1 MSKADFDSVKADFL
15 KELDTAQTL
24 AKFQAPTE
32 ARQKQMAD
40 IAAGQ
45 TLSQS
50 RLSNLHSFI
59 LEDGQEILWE
69 GIFTARGLYHS
80 SFNPDNVKSFSYPTR
95 YNMVVRYARLIHEDR
110 AKKAPPP
117 PPVTTVKGSA
127 SKKTRSSSKKISG
140 TVEESDDEVNVI
152 VGASAGQ
159 SQPAVS
165 DERAQP
171 YLTNFFCN
179 SARWLLMMMLRLLL
193 ERLPRTAD
201 ALRQTLPS
209 FTKKTK
215 GNKRARV
222 DSNPQFHEDSFL
234 TSATTEFYNSAN
246 VQAVTDKASSIVEMS
261 SDFEENPLAMRKRMY
276 FIMVEM
282 AVIHEQLRSHLV
294 RRSQLIGEGE
304 TLRERLTTFPISVA
318 TGVDSMVPLGAR

>member
-32 ARQKQMAD
+32 AHQKQMAD
-40 IAAGQ
+40 ISNCA
-45 TLSQS
+45 S

-59 LEDGQEILWE
+59 LEDGREILRE
-69 GIFTARGLYHS
+69 GIFTVRRLYHS
-80 SFNPDNVKSFSYPTR
+80 LFNPDNVKSFSYPAG
-95 YNMVVRYARLIHEDR
+95 YEMVVHYTRLIHEDR

-117 PPVTTVKGSA
+117 PPVIAAKGPA
-127 SKKTRSSSKKISG
+127 SKKTRSSSKKISR

-152 VGASAGQ
+152 VGASTGQ

-165 DERAQP
+165 DELASACTTVSDQFLLQFRKMVVDDDAKAAPGKASKDGGRA
-171 YLTNFFCN
+171 
-179 SARWLLMMMLRLLL
+179 M
-193 ERLPRTAD
+193 
-201 ALRQTLPS
+201 LPS

-215 GNKRARV
+215 GNKHARV
-222 DSNPQFHEDSFL
+222 DSNPQLHEDSFL
-234 TSATTEFYNSAN
+234 TYATAEFYNSAN
-246 VQAVTDKASSIVEMS
+246 IQAVTDEASSIVEMS

-304 TLRERLTTFPISVA
+304 TLRERLTTFTVSVA
-318 TGVDSMVPLGAR
+318 TGVDSMVP